1 MAEDMH
7 VWLQLDCDLIVAPGD
22 RVQGKLRALLTRTQ
36 GNTAPLR
43 LHPASSDG
51 VEGWSDDSVLG
62 APLNRDL
69 PSLLGP
75 SLLPAPR
82 CGQARSWSSQTGAA
96 CGMAS
101 AVHFLFFKETQGRC
115 HSVFG

>member
-7 VWLQLDCDLIVAPGD
+7 VWLQLDCDIIVAPGD

-51 VEGWSDDSVLG
+51 VEGWSDDFILG

-75 SLLPAPR
+75 EPTPGTALWAGRVLEFPDWCCLR
-82 CGQARSWSSQTGAA
+82 HGQCGT
-96 CGMAS
+96 
-101 AVHFLFFKETQGRC
+101 LF
-115 HSVFG
+115 VF